1 MTTRYDYHPNKDL
14 PPGLTRW
21 LFNIVK
27 GCKGAEKAIT
37 RERINELL
45 LKYHNTEVTERAL
58 RRLSEKIRRTGVR
71 LCDLEDGS
79 GLFIARTEEE
89 YTAFKIRY
97 TAHALSLIK
106 TVRAM
111 DTGTSATEVDASFDE
126 FVAGMKPVQKSLF

>member
-37 RERINELL
+37 REEINELL
-45 LKYHNTEVTERAL
+45 MRYHGAELTARAL

-79 GLFIARTEEE
+79 GLFIAKTQEE
-89 YTAFKIRY
+89 YDAFKLRY
-97 TAHALSLIK
+97 GAHAYSLMK
-106 TVRAM
+106 TIRAM
-111 DTGTSATEVDASFDE
+111 DENVPVNE
-126 FVAGMKPVQKSLF
+126 LEEKPLEEIVIQPVQMSLI

>member
-27 GCKGAEKAIT
+27 SCKGAEKAIT
-37 RERINELL
+37 REEINELL
-45 LKYHNTEVTERAL
+45 MRYHGAELTARAL

-79 GLFIARTEEE
+79 GLFIAKTQEE
-89 YTAFKIRY
+89 YDAFKLRY
-97 TAHALSLIK
+97 GAHAYSLMK
-106 TVRAM
+106 TIRAM
-111 DTGTSATEVDASFDE
+111 DENVPVNE
-126 FVAGMKPVQKSLF
+126 LEEKPLEEIVIQPVQMGFGI

>member
-1 MTTRYDYHPNKDL
+1 MTKKYDYQPGKDL

-27 GCKGAEKAIT
+27 SCKGAEKAIT

-79 GLFIARTEEE
+79 GLFIVRTEEE
-89 YTAFKIRY
+89 YTAFKLRY
-97 TAHALSLIK
+97 GAHAYSLMK
-106 TVRAM
+106 TIRAM
-111 DTGTSATEVDASFDE
+111 DENVSMDE
-126 FVAGMKPVQKSLF
+126 LEDKPLEEIVIQPVQMGFGI

>member
-1 MTTRYDYHPNKDL
+1 MTHRYDYHPNKDL

-37 RERINELL
+37 REEINELL
-45 LKYHNTEVTERAL
+45 MRYHGAELTARAL

-79 GLFIARTEEE
+79 GLFIAKTQEE
-89 YTAFKIRY
+89 YDAFKLRY
-97 TAHALSLIK
+97 GAHAYSLMK
-106 TVRAM
+106 TIRAM
-111 DTGTSATEVDASFDE
+111 DENVPVNE
-126 FVAGMKPVQKSLF
+126 LEEKPLEEIVIQPVQMGFGI